1 MNNEERL
8 FFYQLI
14 ARLFRAPPDQALLN
28 LISKLEVNAGYD
40 SFSQAL
46 STLISVAKTADIQQ
60 LDDDYHHLFI
70 GLGRGE
76 LVPYL
81 SWYQTG
87 FLMEKPLASLRQ
99 QLKQLGIRRQSKN
112 CEPEDHISAICEVMA
127 LLIQDQSE
135 HQNIFFQNAIA
146 PWFAHF
152 FSDLKITT
160 TGNFYPIVAEL
171 GLAFIALEAR
181 SLSISYAGE
190 TDAT

>member
-1 MNNEERL
+1 MNDEERL

-14 ARLFRAPPDQALLN
+14 ARLFRAAPDQALLK
-28 LISKLEVNAGYD
+28 LISKLEVNTGYD
-40 SFSQAL
+40 NFSQAL

-99 QLKQLGIRRQSKN
+99 QLKQLGIRRQPKN

-135 HQNIFFQNAIA
+135 HQNVFFQNAIA

-152 FSDLKITT
+152 FSDLKATT

-181 SLSISYAGE
+181 SLSIPYAGE